1 MYTVNTRVG
10 YSEVSHD
17 GLISIKSIVNHMQN
31 CSSFETHDL
40 GASFDSLSEHGMFWV
55 LNAWQVVF
63 ERRPA
68 AYENISVSTW
78 SHGCDNIFGFRNFV
92 IKDKDDNL
100 CAYANSIWAVAD
112 LETGRPVKVP
122 QKVREAYVSHP
133 KLDMEY
139 ADRKITMPKD
149 MLEIESFF
157 IKKDQIDTH
166 MHVNNV
172 KYIEMA
178 LQYLPDEFE
187 IKQLRIQ
194 YHKSAVIGDIVT
206 ARIKEAENKFYVS
219 LDSKDNKPY
228 ATLELS

>member
-17 GLISIKSIVNHMQN
+17 GLISISSIVNHMQN
-31 CSSFETHDL
+31 CSSFETFDL
-40 GASFDSLSEHGMFWV
+40 GASFDNLKEHGMFWV
-55 LNAWQVVF
+55 LNAWQIVF

-112 LETGRPVKVP
+112 FKTGRPVKIP
-122 QKVREAYVSHP
+122 EKVKEAYSSEP

-139 ADRKITMPKD
+139 ADRKIIMPKE
-149 MLEIESFF
+149 LEVKETFL
-157 IKKDQIDTH
+157 IKTNQIDTH

-172 KYIEMA
+172 KYIQMA
-178 LQYLPDEFE
+178 MEYLPEDFPLR
-187 IKQLRIQ
+187 QLRIQ
-194 YHKSAVIGDIVT
+194 YHKSAVLGDRVT
-206 ARIKEAENKFYVS
+206 AKIKEQDNKFYIS
-219 LDSKDNKPY
+219 LDADDNKPY